1 MSVDEPYWPCEAYG
15 PELDRLEP
23 EHAPHCF
30 VGEPRLCG
38 DQLECAVRMNTERW
52 QLYARLVN
60 AALQGDEDAQG
71 IVAEI
76 KYPWELLG
84 GSGYA
89 TPPKDATSTEP
100 AGGSHAPD

>member
-15 PELDRLEP
+15 PELDDVRP
-23 EHAPHCF
+23 EYAPHCF
-30 VGEPRLCG
+30 LGEKRVCG
-38 DQLECAVRMNTERW
+38 DPMVCHENMSRERW
-52 QLYARLVN
+52 QLYGRLVN
-60 AALQGDEDAQG
+60 AALQGDEVSQQL
-71 IVAEI
+71 VAEI

-89 TPPKDATSTEP
+89 SPPKDATSEEP